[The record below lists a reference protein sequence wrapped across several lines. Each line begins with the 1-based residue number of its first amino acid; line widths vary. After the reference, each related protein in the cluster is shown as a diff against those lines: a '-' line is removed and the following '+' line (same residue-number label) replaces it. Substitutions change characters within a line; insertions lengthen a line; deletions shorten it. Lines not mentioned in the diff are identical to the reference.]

1 MKRLMLYLL
10 AALFFGGLLFGW
22 GYRRGAAS
30 AISVRVDTVIYERPQ
45 PALVSDR
52 LISVNVPKLIFA
64 DISTAADDTPDTAP
78 VNQEV
83 VRNDSLYTVGAGTG
97 DSVQITVTERT
108 IEYRDSS
115 YYARV
120 VGPAIGALG
129 PRLDCFEIY
138 SRTIYKS
145 EQPIWE
151 AGPTIGAM
159 TARPGNVVWAGAFV
173 RRNIGRLR
181 LSAIAA
187 YDTHNGAPMGQVQA
201 EFTLWKK

>member
-1 MKRLMLYLL
+1 MTTAIAL
-10 AALFFGGLLFGW
+10 AATFLGGWWLGR
-22 GYRRGAAS
+22 YVSRQDAVEQ
-30 AISVRVDTVIYERPQ
+30 VRVDKVFYERPQ
-45 PALVSDR
+45 PTLVSDR

-64 DISTAADDTPDTAP
+64 GSRTVADDTPDTAP
-78 VNQEV
+78 VNQKTI
-83 VRNDSLYTVGAGTG
+83 RNDSLHTVSAGSG

-120 VGPAIGALG
+120 VGP
-129 PRLDCFEIY
+129 DYFEIY
-138 SRTIYKS
+138 SRTVYKS
-145 EQPIWE
+145 EQRIWE
-151 AGPTIGAM
+151 AGPTVGAM

>member
-10 AALFFGGLLFGW
+10 AALLVGGLLFGW

-30 AISVRVDTVIYERPQ
+30 SVSVQIDTIFYERPQ
-45 PALVSDR
+45 PVLVSDR

-64 DISTAADDTPDTAP
+64 DISTAADDIPDTAP
-78 VNQEV
+78 VNQETI
-83 VRNDSLYTVGAGTG
+83 RNDSLHTVSAGSG

-120 VGPAIGALG
+120 VGPAIGTLG
-129 PRLDCFEIY
+129 PRLDYFEIY
-138 SRTIYKS
+138 SRTVYKS
-145 EQPIWE
+145 EQRIWE
-151 AGPTIGAM
+151 AGPTVGAM

>member
-10 AALFFGGLLFGW
+10 AALLVGGLLFGW

-30 AISVRVDTVIYERPQ
+30 SVSVQIDTIFYERPQ
-45 PALVSDR
+45 PTLVSDH

-64 DISTAADDTPDTAP
+64 GSRTVADDTPDTAP
-78 VNQEV
+78 VNQKTI
-83 VRNDSLYTVGAGTG
+83 RNDSLHTVSAGSG
-97 DSVQITVTERT
+97 DSIQITVTERT

-120 VGPAIGALG
+120 VGPAIGPLG
-129 PRLDCFEIY
+129 PRLDYFEIY
-138 SRTIYKS
+138 SRTVYKS
-145 EQPIWE
+145 EQRIWE
-151 AGPTIGAM
+151 AGPTVGAM
-159 TARPGNVVWAGAFV
+159 AARPGNVVWAGAFV